1 MSAALQFRRLSILS
15 LLAAAACGSPGLEPV
30 IDEFAANAPPG
41 ILHVDPVGAYDFGR
55 LSPEAPRV
63 RGELMLWM
71 EGGTPVRVT
80 DLHLDGTTSSAFSL
94 PAELPLPVEL
104 QPGDEAL
111 VGVFFEPYAAGSY
124 FGDVVVVMVEDGEE
138 RELTVA
144 LEGEGCPD
152 SDADGVCD

>member
-1 MSAALQFRRLSILS
+1 MSAAQLFRRLSCLS
-15 LLAAAACGSPGLEPV
+15 LLTAAACGSPGLEPV
-30 IDEFAANAPPG
+30 IDEFAANAPAG
-41 ILHVDPVGAYDFGR
+41 VLRIEPVGAYDFGR
-55 LSPEAPRV
+55 LSPDAPRV

-80 DLHLDGTTSSAFSL
+80 DLHLDSTTSSAFSL
-94 PAELPLPVEL
+94 PAELPLPVQL

-111 VGVFFEPYAAGSY
+111 VGVYFEPYAAGSY

-138 RELTVA
+138 RQLTVA

-152 SDADGVCD
+152 GDGDGVCD